1 MVESK
6 SKRAWQFV
14 TWSDQQLCILNQ
26 SAPLCMYSACC
37 IMVLLKS
44 LSFGLYWEDS
54 SPAPDCLHGMS
65 SHDAA
70 ALREA
75 GPRAAARMSWQQQ
88 QRQSAPAA
96 ALLRPWSVLSGPCP
110 QRSWEPCAAALSQAA
125 NLAQNAIKMLAQ
137 ERILVEARAQ
147 QSVAS
152 MDSPIWIVP
161 TEKLEAVCSMPV
173 KGSKPCSEW
182 HLNADAERILAEA
195 RPQQSVASMVS
206 PI

>member
-1 MVESK
+1 VKAYWQLMVESK
-6 SKRAWQFV
+6 SKRAWQLV

-26 SAPLCMYSACC
+26 SAPLCMHSACC

-137 ERILVEARAQ
+137 ERILESAFWWKRARSSLWRPW
-147 QSVAS
+147 SV
-152 MDSPIWIVP
+152 P
-161 TEKLEAVCSMPV
+161 
-173 KGSKPCSEW
+173 SE
-182 HLNADAERILAEA
+182 
-195 RPQQSVASMVS
+195 
-206 PI
+206 